1 MDSPDD
7 PRQFRAQQ
15 LQTAIEH
22 LGSRSWR
29 MAEVQ
34 CRILL
39 AVDPTD
45 IEGMLILGLAIAAS
59 GEASRAA
66 PILDRVRRA
75 RPDHADPCRDFAN
88 MEPRVPRALVTR
100 QYRACLRLAS
110 KDTRLRHDFASYL
123 LENSAPDAAL
133 TVLRDAPEVSGH
145 QQSAR
150 HGAGRNRQV
159 QRGHTLLRHLRQAR
173 SGVARRLVQPGHDA
187 EDRGPV

>member
-1 MDSPDD
+1 MKTIPVGKRLVNRLMPEYGCLKGAAKMDSPDE
-7 PRQFRAQQ
+7 PGQFRTQQ
-15 LQTAIEH
+15 LQTAVEH
-22 LGSRSWR
+22 LGVRSWR

-39 AVDPTD
+39 AVDPTY

-66 PILDRVRRA
+66 PIFDRVRRA
-75 RPDHADPCRDFAN
+75 RPDHADPCHDFAT

-110 KDTRLRHDFASYL
+110 KDVRLRHGFASYL

-133 TVLRDAPEVSGH
+133 TVLRDGPE
-145 QQSAR
+145 SA
-150 HGAGRNRQV
+150 ATNNL
-159 QRGHTLLRHLRQAR
+159 RGMALA
-173 SGVARRLVQPGHDA
+173 
-187 EDRGPV
+187 